1 MAKLM
6 MDEIDTGSEKLSGQ
20 IAGFF
25 LHAIIALGAWIL
37 FMAAGYVL
45 NTPMPQMLILALSLV
60 IPLVVGYFV
69 VRAKPSEM
77 AGHVWLLGLILML
90 IICLW
95 ILDMPTGPNACLGCS
110 ATEKL
115 TRTLFSIPSPSG
127 LIDNNGP
134 FFATWPAAALLG
146 YSIGAKL
153 SLRKSRAAEAEQ

>member
-1 MAKLM
+1 MANTM
-6 MDEIDTGSEKLSGQ
+6 MDEVDVGSEKLSRQ
-20 IAGFF
+20 TVGFF
-25 LHAIIALGAWIL
+25 LHAFLALAAWVL
-37 FMAAGYVL
+37 FMAAGYLL
-45 NTPMPQMLILALSLV
+45 NTPMPQMLILALSAA

-69 VRAKPSEM
+69 VRSKPNEM

-95 ILDMPTGPNACLGCS
+95 ILDMPTGPNACLGCG
-110 ATEKL
+110 AAEKL

-134 FFATWPAAALLG
+134 LFATWPAAALLG

-153 SLRKSRAAEAEQ
+153 ALRKTRTAEPEQ

>member
-1 MAKLM
+1 MARLM
-6 MDEIDTGSEKLSGQ
+6 MDELDAGSEKLSGQ
-20 IAGFF
+20 IVGFF

-45 NTPMPQMLILALSLV
+45 NTPMPQMLILALSIA

-77 AGHVWLLGLILML
+77 ASHVWLLGLILML

-110 ATEKL
+110 ATAKL

-153 SLRKSRAAEAEQ
+153 AMRNLRTAESE